1 VKIYSLKNNNNSWPR
16 KQPHQL
22 QFNLKLSLGKKDL
35 AFMPSPRLQ
44 CSSLLKIGKRAIE
57 AKVEKDKR
65 SMSTSEIEKI
75 KSDILSNRCW
85 IRSVVKSVKNQ
96 DQLESAE
103 KLVNNWKSLTYK
115 RIDSFKPSFFT
126 FSSNSGWRSLLEL
139 FLRVEKDLESHLAG
153 KKTLIKIKTQEEVYD
168 YA

>member
-65 SMSTSEIEKI
+65 S
-75 KSDILSNRCW
+75 
-85 IRSVVKSVKNQ
+85 
-96 DQLESAE
+96 
-103 KLVNNWKSLTYK
+103 
-115 RIDSFKPSFFT
+115 
-126 FSSNSGWRSLLEL
+126 
-139 FLRVEKDLESHLAG
+139 
-153 KKTLIKIKTQEEVYD
+153 
-168 YA
+168 